1 MTNSPLSP
9 SSPSSPSPSSPSSPG
24 IQSPNFALS
33 IHSSSST
40 TTTRQL
46 QCILAGGL
54 TGAFEACCSYPTE
67 YVKTQLQLDERSTT
81 GRRYA
86 GIFDVVRQT
95 VKSHGPLGLYRGLSV
110 LVVGQVPQSA
120 IRFGVFEA
128 LKRQLL
134 LHFDDENTSKY
145 NGTLPAHLKMAC
157 GLGAGVVEAVVIVTP
172 METVKVKFID
182 DLNSKKVTFFTYFV

>member
-9 SSPSSPSPSSPSSPG
+9 SSPSSPSSSPSPSSPSSPG

-128 LKRQLL
+128 LKRQVLQ
-134 LHFDDENTSKY
+134 FDGSY

-182 DLNSKKVTFFTYFV
+182 DLNSKKVPSPLLTQL